1 MDAKLKARTLT
12 IVGILLIGVNFLVLA
27 PFVAGQVE
35 TGVGE
40 VVQSGYDGLDDDGE
54 YDPDS
59 DYGDDWKVSHADRV
73 YFAYSITNA
82 DALNS
87 AEASMPE
94 FTKMGPFIYNVTT
107 TREILDFDSEAG
119 TITYSEYDSFA
130 WCEDCVWTDDAG
142 TDVASEPGT
151 TEISN
156 INILWNT
163 QRIAGIATGIE
174 YGEIFAKAGYA
185 QMMLINDLQNRAPSI
200 WASEEIDLMVPGA
213 SAALQQAGFDEA
225 TADAMAPAA
234 VLQGAYDNWLAQS
247 GADDASPDFAA
258 SAQSI
263 LYDAVDPSTGICIA
277 LTCDIGPMLVA
288 GMGEPSETTTPA
300 RAALFG
306 YGSTDPVVLA
316 HMDWAVY
323 ALAGTTFVTNGG
335 GADLETATDLRERLA
350 EVSGVDIANPEALNN
365 ILWGSEGSSPNNG
378 ILSVSDFQ
386 GVPLYG
392 VALFLLGAQ
401 SDAFGTMVTYGI
413 GLTQLLGLSYDW
425 AGLWIDMVGGVP
437 LEFEM
442 ILVGGTGTMGADSWW
457 QHSFGSEEPIAG
469 GYIPIG
475 LNRGDYE
482 GEVSLSVEKVREIL
496 YDSDYALTGDFASIF
511 MYAELS
517 GESLPTGA
525 DGLEMGGVIAP
536 WNDAAV
542 ASLYGIS
549 ESDAAALRSWV
560 SDFMFE
566 EVIGALLSFQYG
578 ATAIT
583 TQSISNWLYGWS
595 DAVLVGLFDEESS
608 WVSLETDDTY
618 YGSEND
624 DRPNGMSTGDFSV
637 YVMST
642 GTGAHAE
649 DGTTGQ
655 RLLEGY
661 LNSDGDGLC
670 DFKLNSDGSADT
682 SDEGEG
688 FDCAENEIYG
698 LTEHL
703 PWRAPHREA
712 STLGLLS
719 DHVGNA
725 NTVVTGTIGGI
736 ASADESFKVNLV
748 GYAITESVPGEMEEY
763 KGIPMRAHTVDLDPA
778 QHQIQA
784 KLIGSGTFVDVLPG
798 ALPVYFGSH
807 VDIKVEPVT
816 NVAMYGKSVS
826 MFHFD
831 LRGPGNM
838 NPDFSDGSTD
848 THPVFEIHTFSE
860 IPDDS
865 AEIFKCKVL
874 HNLGPMGWS
883 DFGGSGDCELEGTG
897 TIDMVA
903 AVLYIVGIALLA
915 YGGMMMVVGRSAKAG
930 SLLAASENE
939 E

>member
-1 MDAKLKARTLT
+1 MNRNKSIAMMLT
-12 IVGILLIGVNFLVLA
+12 GIILVSLNM
-27 PFVAGQVE
+27 FVL
-35 TGVGE
+35 TGV
-40 VVQSGYDGLDDDGE
+40 VASNVQAGVEELIVDGRDDA
-54 YDPDS
+54 S
-59 DYGDDWKVSHADRV
+59 DWEDEEWLVQTSERS
-73 YFAYSITNA
+73 YFAYNLTNP
-82 DALNS
+82 DASLNDEV
-87 AEASMPE
+87 AVFE
-94 FTKMGPFIYNVTT
+94 KMGPFIYTVTT
-107 TREILDFDSEAG
+107 TKEILDFDAEGG
-119 TITYSEYDSFA
+119 TITYSEYDSFD
-130 WCEDCVWTDDAG
+130 WCENCTWMDDNG
-142 TDVASEPGT
+142 DYHASVSGDYELT
-151 TEISN
+151 N
-156 INILWNT
+156 ANILWNT
-163 QRIAGIATGIE
+163 QRMAGVATGIT
-174 YGEIFAKAGYA
+174 YGETFAKAGFT
-185 QMMLINDLQNRAPSI
+185 QMMLINDMQNRAPSI

-213 SAALQQAGFDEA
+213 SSALQQAGYDEA

-288 GMGEPSETTTPA
+288 GMGAPSETTTPA

-306 YGSTDPVVLA
+306 YSGTDPVVLT

-323 ALAGTTFVTNGG
+323 ALAGTTFATNGG

-386 GVPLYG
+386 GIPLYG

-413 GLTQLLGLSYDW
+413 GLTQLLGLAYDW

-442 ILVGGTGTMGADSWW
+442 ILVGGTGTMGANSWW

-469 GYIPIG
+469 GYISIG
-475 LNRGDYE
+475 LNRGDHE
-482 GEVSLSVEKVREIL
+482 GEVSLSVEKVQEIL
-496 YDSDYALTGDFASIF
+496 YDSDYALTGDFARIF
-511 MYAELS
+511 MYGELS

-583 TQSISNWLYGWS
+583 TQSINNWLYGWS
-595 DAVLVGLFDEESS
+595 DSVLVGLYGEENS

-624 DRPNGMSTGDFSV
+624 DLPNGKSTGDFSV

-655 RLLEGY
+655 RLMQGY

-763 KGIPMRAHTVDLDPA
+763 KGIPMRAHTVDLDPT

-865 AEIFKCKVL
+865 ADIFKCKVL

-897 TIDMVA
+897 TIDIVA

-915 YGGMMMVVGRSAKAG
+915 YGGMMMVVGRSAKGG
-930 SLLAASENE
+930 SLLAASEVE